1 MIKMITYFKRNQGLF
16 IAIGFSILFF
26 LYITYMLAPYSTCFK
41 LDIGVKSLGISFSY
55 SLEMVQEF
63 FGLRTQDQLICYR
76 EFLQIWDAI
85 FALVYTLMYVSW
97 IAYFFNNKRLL
108 WLIPMGAMLADWA
121 ENYLELGMLE
131 SYLKS
136 GSVAESIVSLGS
148 GINSFKLILSSITY
162 LIIFIGIIL
171 KLKTVLRKP
180 KLD

>member
-1 MIKMITYFKRNQGLF
+1 MIKMMTYFKRNQCLF
-16 IAIGFSILFF
+16 LAIGFSIVFF
-26 LYITYMLAPYSTCFK
+26 IYITYILAPFSTCFK
-41 LDIGVKSLGISFSY
+41 LDTGVKSLGISFSY

-63 FGLRTQDQLICYR
+63 FGSRAQDQLICYR

-85 FALVYTLMYVSW
+85 FAFVYTLMYLSW

-108 WLIPMGAMLADWA
+108 WIIPIVAMLADWA
-121 ENYLELGMLE
+121 ENYLELSMLE

-162 LIIFIGIIL
+162 LIILIGIIL
-171 KLKTVLRKP
+171 KLKTVFTKP

>member
-1 MIKMITYFKRNQGLF
+1 MIKMMAYFKRNQSLF
-16 IAIGFSILFF
+16 LAIGFSIVFF
-26 LYITYMLAPYSTCFK
+26 LYITYMLAPFSTCFK
-41 LDIGVKSLGISFSY
+41 LDTGVKSLGISFSY
-55 SLEMVQEF
+55 SLDMVQEF
-63 FGLRTQDQLICYR
+63 FESRTQDQLLCYR

-85 FALVYTLMYVSW
+85 FAFVYTLMYLSW
-97 IAYFFNNKRLL
+97 IVYLFNNKRLL
-108 WLIPMGAMLADWA
+108 WIIPILCMLADWV
-121 ENYLELGMLE
+121 ENYLELSMLE

-171 KLKTVLRKP
+171 KLKTVLTKP